1 MTRGCATG
9 VLLERDD
16 ETSLVGR
23 ALEQALAGI
32 GSVVVLAGPL
42 GNGKTALLRALSRH
56 PGAESF
62 AVLHAS
68 ATLMEREHA
77 YGVVRQLLEPVLADA
92 PEEVWA
98 GAAAFAGPVFDR
110 GGVGSGPDGGGHGEG
125 GGRGGVDRVGDG
137 RIGDDELGAG
147 QRLAEQRLARQHL
160 AEPGAQHLD
169 DAGQSVQLGLLSLGR
184 NLSAIK
190 PLFVLVD
197 DLQWVDEPSLAMLEL
212 LAGRVG
218 HLRVVM
224 VVTVREGDPLA
235 ERPAAASILA
245 AATRRLRPRP
255 LSAEGAA
262 KLVRA
267 KLGRECDEAFGLAC
281 HEATGGNPL
290 LLTGLALAW
299 AVGGEPPT
307 EENAELVR
315 AVRPAQARERVV
327 ACMRA
332 QPEPVRRLLKA
343 AAVLGESAEL
353 DAVSVLAELD
363 EVSTAEIVRALGRLG
378 LFCGAGFA
386 HPWVREAVDDLMTAG
401 EREELHLRAVRLLYD
416 LGKPVET
423 VAGQLL
429 ATSTPQG
436 LWAVEALRDAAHVAL
451 RRGAPE
457 TAVAYLRRA
466 LLETSVSGQ
475 DRATVLVDLAS
486 AERLLDVNAAV
497 RTLSYAVAL
506 LPGPRERAAALIRL
520 ASAVMG
526 DAPDAVVSV
535 LRGVFDEFGPSER
548 LSGVD
553 RDLSLRL
560 EARLRFICR
569 TEPWGLASTAKRLD
583 ELQEAEWTDSGA
595 ARELASVLVNAA
607 ALTVAAPARRVAVLA
622 EQLLA
627 REPASSAHSVSAA
640 PLLVTALAAA
650 DSPGALEGWLDRALG
665 AARLRG
671 DVVEQAMIRTEQSL
685 VHLIT
690 GRVTEAVRAASDAV
704 ELGAWNWGSV
714 GTSAAVVSGAVTLQ
728 LGDPV
733 LIDQVLA
740 SVEEEPSNPCLATVT
755 GLLRGHA
762 AVVRGEHAAAA
773 VMLTDCGAHLDRS
786 GWRNPVLFPWRS
798 GLALVKLKLGATSD
812 AMALAEEERLI
823 AEEWGAASGIG
834 RTLRVL
840 GRIVGGDRGLEL
852 TGRAIEVLRTSAH
865 RLELVRALRQ
875 RAELTEC
882 PDAWRSCLELA
893 EEIGAKRIAHRARIA
908 LGFSTSASTG
918 GKLTRSEQKV
928 AMLAVSGRSNQEIA
942 ELLDVTSRAVE
953 KHLTNTYRK
962 LGVRRRSEL
971 AEALRSVGSASPA

>member
-1 MTRGCATG
+1 M
-9 VLLERDD
+9 LLERDD
-16 ETSLVGR
+16 ETSLVAR
-23 ALEQALAGI
+23 ALEQARDGI

-42 GNGKTALLRALSRH
+42 GNGKTALLRALARH
-56 PGAESF
+56 PGAASF
-62 AVLHAS
+62 SVLHAS
-68 ATLMEREHA
+68 ATLMERGHA
-77 YGVVRQLLEPVLADA
+77 YGVVRQLLEPVLAAA
-92 PEEVWA
+92 PAEVWA
-98 GAAAFAGPVFDR
+98 GPAALAGPVFDR
-110 GGVGSGPDGGGHGEG
+110 GGADQP
-125 GGRGGVDRVGDG
+125 
-137 RIGDDELGAG
+137 
-147 QRLAEQRLARQHL
+147 
-160 AEPGAQHLD
+160 LD
-169 DAGQSVQLGLLSLGR
+169 DAARSVHLGMLTLGR

-212 LAGRVG
+212 LAGRIR
-218 HLRVVM
+218 HLRVVL

-235 ERPAAASILA
+235 ERPAAAAVLA
-245 AATRRLRPRP
+245 AATKRLRPRP
-255 LSAEGAA
+255 LSPAGAA

-307 EENAELVR
+307 EANAELVR
-315 AVRPAQARERVV
+315 AARPAQVRERVV

-332 QPEPVRRLLKA
+332 QPEPVRLLLKA

-353 DAVSVLAELD
+353 DAVSVLAGLD
-363 EVSTAEIVRALGRLG
+363 EPSTAEIVRGLDRLG
-378 LFCGAGFA
+378 LFRGAVFA
-386 HPWVREAVDDLMTAG
+386 HPGAREAVDDLMTAT
-401 EREELHLRAVRLLYD
+401 EREQLHLRAVRLLYD

-451 RRGAPE
+451 RRGAPD

-466 LLETSVSGQ
+466 LLDTSVDGP

-520 ASAVMG
+520 TPAVMG
-526 DAPDAVVSV
+526 DAPDAVVSI
-535 LRGVFDEFGPSER
+535 LRGVVDEFGPPER

-569 TEPWGLASTAKRLD
+569 SEPWGLAGTRTRLD
-583 ELQEAEWTDSGA
+583 ELQEGEWTDSGA
-595 ARELASVLVNAA
+595 ARELLSVLVNSA
-607 ALTVAAPARRVAVLA
+607 ALTASVSARRVAVLA

-627 REPASSAHSVSAA
+627 RQPASSAHSASAA

-650 DSPGALEGWLDRALG
+650 DSPGVVAGWLERALG
-665 AARLRG
+665 AARQRG

-685 VHLIT
+685 IHLVA
-690 GRVTEAVRAASDAV
+690 GRVAEATRAASDSFD
-704 ELGAWNWGSV
+704 LGAWDWTSV
-714 GTSAAVVSGAVTLQ
+714 GTSAAIVSGAVALQ

-740 SVEEEPSNPCLATVT
+740 SVDAEQSNPCLATVT
-755 GLLRGHA
+755 GLLRGHT
-762 AVVRGEHAAAA
+762 AVARGEHAAAA
-773 VMLTDCGAHLDRS
+773 LTLADCGAHLDRS

-798 GLALVKLKLGATSD
+798 ALALVKLKLGATCD
-812 AMALAEEERLI
+812 AIALAEEERLI

-840 GRIVGGDRGLEL
+840 GRVVGGDRGLDL

-865 RLELVRALRQ
+865 RLELLHALRQ

-882 PDAWRSCLELA
+882 PDSWRSCLELA
-893 EEIGAKRIAHRARIA
+893 EEIGAQRIANRARIA
-908 LGFSTSASTG
+908 LGFSAPARSG

-942 ELLDVTSRAVE
+942 EMLDVTSRAVE

-962 LGVRRRSEL
+962 LGVRRRAEL

>member
-16 ETSLVGR
+16 ETSLVAR
-23 ALEQALAGI
+23 ALEQALDGI

-56 PGAESF
+56 PGAASF
-62 AVLHAS
+62 SVLHAS
-68 ATLMEREHA
+68 ATLMERDHA
-77 YGVVRQLLEPVLADA
+77 FGVVRQLLEPVLAGA
-92 PEEVWA
+92 PAQVWS
-98 GAAAFAGPVFDR
+98 GPAALAGPVFDR
-110 GGVGSGPDGGGHGEG
+110 DGT
-125 GGRGGVDRVGDG
+125 GR
-137 RIGDDELGAG
+137 
-147 QRLAEQRLARQHL
+147 
-160 AEPGAQHLD
+160 LD
-169 DAGQSVQLGLLSLGR
+169 DAAQPVQLGLLSLSR
-184 NLSAIK
+184 NLSTIK

-197 DLQWVDEPSLAMLEL
+197 DLQWVDEPSLATLEL
-212 LAGRVG
+212 LAGRIR
-218 HLRVVM
+218 HLRVVL

-235 ERPAAASILA
+235 ERPAAASVLA

-255 LSAEGAA
+255 LSPAGAA

-281 HEATGGNPL
+281 HETTGGNPL

-307 EENAELVR
+307 EANAELVR
-315 AVRPAQARERVV
+315 AVRPAQARERLV

-353 DAVSVLAELD
+353 DVVSVLAGLD
-363 EVSTAEIVRALGRLG
+363 EPSTAEIVRALGRLG
-378 LFCGAGFA
+378 LFRGAGFA
-386 HPWVREAVDDLMTAG
+386 HPGAREAVDDLMSAG
-401 EREELHLRAVRLLYD
+401 EREQFHLRAVRLLYD

-451 RRGAPE
+451 RRGAPQ

-466 LLETSVSGQ
+466 LLDTSVDGP

-506 LPGPRERAAALIRL
+506 LPGPRQRAAALIRL
-520 ASAVMG
+520 TPAVMG
-526 DAPDAVVSV
+526 DAPDAVVSI
-535 LRGVFDEFGPSER
+535 LRGIFEEFGRPEQ

-553 RDLSLRL
+553 RDLALRL

-569 TEPWGLASTAKRLD
+569 TESWGLAGTCTRLD
-583 ELQEAEWTDSGA
+583 ELQEGEWTDSGA
-595 ARELASVLVNAA
+595 ARELVSVLVNSA
-607 ALTVAAPARRVAVLA
+607 ALTVGVPARRVAVLA

-627 REPASSAHSVSAA
+627 REPASSAHSASAA
-640 PLLVTALAAA
+640 PLLVTALGAA
-650 DSPGALEGWLDRALG
+650 DSPGVVAGWLERALV
-665 AARLRG
+665 AAQQRG

-685 VHLIT
+685 IHLLT
-690 GRVTEAVRAASDAV
+690 GRVGDATLAATDALD
-704 ELGAWNWGSV
+704 LGAWNWGSV
-714 GTSAAVVSGAVTLQ
+714 GTSAAVVSGAVALQ

-733 LIDQVLA
+733 LIGRLLT
-740 SVEEEPSNPCLATVT
+740 SVEAEPANPCLATMT

-762 AVVRGEHAAAA
+762 AVARGEHAVAA
-773 VMLTDCGAHLDRS
+773 LTLADCGAHLDRL

-798 GLALVKLKLGATSD
+798 ALALVKLKLGATCD
-812 AMALAEEERLI
+812 AIALAEEERLI

-840 GRIVGGDRGLEL
+840 GRIVGGDRGLDL
-852 TGRAIEVLRTSAH
+852 TGRAIDVLRTSAH
-865 RLELVRALRQ
+865 RLELLHALRQ
-875 RAELTEC
+875 RAELTELS
-882 PDAWRSCLELA
+882 DSWRSCLELA
-893 EEIGAKRIAHRARIA
+893 EEIGAQRIAHRARVA
-908 LGFSTSASTG
+908 LGFTAPVNTG

-942 ELLDVTSRAVE
+942 EMLDVTSRAVE